1 VDNIKKM
8 FGTFKKGLS
17 ELDYW
22 INQGVV
28 FSKEEI
34 DELMS
39 INNDLEKQIDTII
52 TFQDRLE
59 KMKKRS
65 KP

>member
-1 VDNIKKM
+1 MVNEFRKM
-8 FGTFKKGLS
+8 FEIFKKGLS

-34 DELMS
+34 DELMNIQNS
-39 INNDLEKQIDTII
+39 LDKQINTII

-59 KMKKRS
+59 KLKKE
-65 KP
+65 

>member
-1 VDNIKKM
+1 MSIMNKIKKM
-8 FGTFKKGLS
+8 FETFKKGLS

-34 DELMS
+34 DELMDIQIS
-39 INNDLEKQIDTII
+39 LEKQIETIT
-52 TFQDRLE
+52 TFQNRLDE
-59 KMKKRS
+59 LKKR
-65 KP
+65 

>member
-1 VDNIKKM
+1 MVNEFRKM
-8 FGTFKKGLS
+8 FEIFKKGLS

-34 DELMS
+34 DELMDIQNS
-39 INNDLEKQIDTII
+39 LDKQINTII

-59 KMKKRS
+59 KLKKE
-65 KP
+65 

>member
-1 VDNIKKM
+1 MVNEFRKM
-8 FGTFKKGLS
+8 FEIFKKGLS

-34 DELMS
+34 DELMDIQNS
-39 INNDLEKQIDTII
+39 LDKQINTIAM
-52 TFQDRLE
+52 FQNRLE
-59 KMKKRS
+59 ELKKE
-65 KP
+65 

>member
-1 VDNIKKM
+1 MVNEFRKTFEI
-8 FGTFKKGLS
+8 FKKGLS

-34 DELMS
+34 EELMR
-39 INNDLEKQIDTII
+39 IQNDLEKQTDTII

-59 KMKKRS
+59 KLKKE
-65 KP
+65 

>member
-1 VDNIKKM
+1 MNNFKKM
-8 FGTFKKGLS
+8 FETFKKGLS

-34 DELMS
+34 DELMN
-39 INNDLEKQIDTII
+39 IKNDLEKQTDTII

-59 KMKKRS
+59 NLKKE
-65 KP
+65 

>member
-1 VDNIKKM
+1 MNNFKKM
-8 FGTFKKGLS
+8 LGTFKKGLS

-28 FSKEEI
+28 FSKDEIEELTRI
-34 DELMS
+34 S
-39 INNDLEKQIDTII
+39 NDLEKQIDTII

-59 KMKKRS
+59 KLKKE
-65 KP
+65 